1 MIWQFLLVIVRS
13 NWTNFL
19 FIYRVL
25 IWSPPFKEKF
35 KIHFEPF
42 ISEDVQDTVLT
53 DVEVIED
60 SETTIVDE
68 NQLKILNKD
77 TDDDDDYAVDAEK
90 NV

>member
-1 MIWQFLLVIVRS
+1 M
-13 NWTNFL
+13 
-19 FIYRVL
+19 
-25 IWSPPFKEKF
+25 
-35 KIHFEPF
+35 
-42 ISEDVQDTVLT
+42 QDTVLT